1 MSFWTW
7 LFGKPDKKIFIPSKL
22 GPAFQFI
29 GNDKIKICEGELRD
43 MIFQYEQELTAYQL
57 RFFIKHN
64 GSVMARAFCERNVH
78 TGAIIYWDVMVEEK
92 FRMKG
97 IASMMTRYILRELI
111 TMQKKNKFML
121 RMIKLYRPTDK
132 SIKLQNVGIGVI
144 AHRLGLTCE
153 FDLPRILN
161 HKNILKI
168 EILSPEGI
176 FPPSYKIV
184 LKEYPYVLIGF
195 IIDPSSLKPITSYDA
210 YMQMLHRQD
219 IIEEWIRTKAIVIGN
234 GNYILK
240 KNGLNRF
247 VSCIAYDEKEADYFR
262 HRLVAG

>member
-7 LFGKPDKKIFIPSKL
+7 LFGKRERHIFVPSKL
-22 GPAFQFI
+22 GPRFQFVSDDTI
-29 GNDKIKICEGELRD
+29 TICEGELQG
-43 MIFQYEQELTAYQL
+43 MTCQYEQELNAYQL
-57 RFFIKHN
+57 RFFLKHD
-64 GSVMARAFCERNVH
+64 GAVIARAFCERNVR
-78 TGAIIYWDVMVEEK
+78 TGAIVYWDVMVEEK
-92 FRMKG
+92 YRMKG

-161 HKNILKI
+161 RKNIQNI
-168 EILSPEGI
+168 DILLPEGM

-184 LKEYPYVLIGF
+184 LREYPYVLIGF
-195 IIDPSSLKPITSYDA
+195 II
-210 YMQMLHRQD
+210 
-219 IIEEWIRTKAIVIGN
+219 
-234 GNYILK
+234 
-240 KNGLNRF
+240 
-247 VSCIAYDEKEADYFR
+247 
-262 HRLVAG
+262 